1 MFQRSSVSGSVPT
14 PIPRPK
20 QRNEF
25 REIVGNLGGGV
36 VREGGHD
43 GKIRRSRRSKAPSS
57 HNRHR
62 RQDGCNFT
70 PASWARWPG
79 FPLASGPRHS
89 QRFWLCSGRYVVRGS
104 TRDS

>member
-43 GKIRRSRRSKAPSS
+43 GKIKKV
-57 HNRHR
+57 
-62 RQDGCNFT
+62 T
-70 PASWARWPG
+70 KIK
-79 FPLASGPRHS
+79 GPK
-89 QRFWLCSGRYVVRGS
+89 QP
-104 TRDS
+104 